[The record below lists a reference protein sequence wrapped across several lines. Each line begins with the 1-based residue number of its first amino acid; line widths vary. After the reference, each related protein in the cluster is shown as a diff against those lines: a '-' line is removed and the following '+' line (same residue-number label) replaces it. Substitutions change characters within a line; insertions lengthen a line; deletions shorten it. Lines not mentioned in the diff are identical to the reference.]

1 MFLLCLV
8 LFNKSFLFNKSNRLF
23 YIANY
28 SMNYMPEENLSET
41 TPFGDYLNRKI
52 QETNSEI
59 LKSLLTSYNHFSNA
73 SDIESFKRYA
83 LELSNKIDTNLNA
96 IKTALG
102 GSVTPFS
109 TFRGFF
115 LEEFAIRVTNLC
127 IGNYNQEGIVVTKL
141 GTGTGIITGAL
152 IKYRTGILPETITLE
167 PQRDREDV
175 VLGFKRK
182 VVVHGDGGTQA
193 EFNSEIIPICIIACK
208 MYIDATRLENVLSKA
223 KSFNGLHAK
232 SPFIVL
238 AEWDALG
245 EKWHDEHG
253 IVLDSLY
260 SPVEDIIFLRDGKR
274 PQNQSLERESTN
286 RRYRAESIDLLIK
299 AIKKAID
306 SWDIRPH

>member
-1 MFLLCLV
+1 MD
-8 LFNKSFLFNKSNRLF
+8 
-23 YIANY
+23 
-28 SMNYMPEENLSET
+28 EEKLSET
-41 TPFGDYLNRKI
+41 TPFGDYLRKKI
-52 QETNSEI
+52 EETDKDV
-59 LKSLLTSYNHFSNA
+59 LKSLLTAYNHFSNA
-73 SDIESFKRYA
+73 PDIESFKKYA

-115 LEEFAIRVTNLC
+115 LEEFAIRVTNIC
-127 IGNYNQEGIVVTKL
+127 IGNYNQGGIVVTKL

-152 IKYRTGILPETITLE
+152 IKYRTGILPDTITFE

-175 VLGFKRK
+175 VLGFERK
-182 VVVHGDGGTQA
+182 VIVYGDDGTQA
-193 EFNSEIIPICIIACK
+193 EFKSEIIPICIIACK

-253 IVLDSLY
+253 VVLDSLY

-274 PQNQSLERESTN
+274 PQNTSLERESIN
-286 RRYRAESIDLLIK
+286 RPYKAESIDLLIE
-299 AIKKAID
+299 AIKEAID
-306 SWDIRPH
+306 SWDIKPY

>member
-1 MFLLCLV
+1 
-8 LFNKSFLFNKSNRLF
+8 
-23 YIANY
+23 
-28 SMNYMPEENLSET
+28 MPDEPILET
-41 TPFGDYLNRKI
+41 TPFGDYLRRKI
-52 QETNSEI
+52 EETDKEI
-59 LKSLLTSYNHFSNA
+59 LKSLSAPYNNFSNA
-73 SDIESFKRYA
+73 PNIESFKRYA
-83 LELSNKIDTNLNA
+83 LELSNKIDNNLNA
-96 IKTALG
+96 IKRALG

-127 IGNYNQEGIVVTKL
+127 MGNYSREGIIVAKL

-152 IKYRTGILPETITLE
+152 IKYRRGILPETITLE

-175 VLGFKRK
+175 VLGFERK
-182 VVVHGDGGTQA
+182 VVVNGEDETQA
-193 EFNSEIIPICIIACK
+193 VFKSEIIPICIIACK

-253 IVLDSLY
+253 VVLDSLY
-260 SPVEDIIFLRDGKR
+260 SPVEDIIFLRNGKR
-274 PQNQSLERESTN
+274 PQNENLERESII
-286 RRYRAESIDLLIK
+286 RPYRAESIDLLIE
-299 AIKKAID
+299 AIKEAIE
-306 SWDIRPH
+306 SWDLKPQS